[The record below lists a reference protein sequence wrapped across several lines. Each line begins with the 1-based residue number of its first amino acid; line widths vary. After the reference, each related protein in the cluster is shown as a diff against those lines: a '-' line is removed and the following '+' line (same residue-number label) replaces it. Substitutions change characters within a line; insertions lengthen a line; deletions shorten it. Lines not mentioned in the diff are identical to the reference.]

1 MHGWLAFESDGEKRR
16 LAPVP
21 DAWEELSADTL
32 EKLCREAIVAPRIR
46 TLTEQPDHS
55 IQPNV

>member
-21 DAWEELSADTL
+21 DAWEELSANAL
-32 EKLCREAIVAPRIR
+32 EKLCREAIVAPRTR